1 MSGTPTITPARPRH
15 ALIMTPD
22 NGVSTDG
29 RRNRRSDVAPG
40 PVLIDTPLVSRRS
53 LPGPENSR
61 PVGENGYMTNKW
73 TRIIMI
79 AVGAMIVLALL
90 IRVFFSK
97 ALQDLLLN

>member
-1 MSGTPTITPARPRH
+1 
-15 ALIMTPD
+15 
-22 NGVSTDG
+22 
-29 RRNRRSDVAPG
+29 
-40 PVLIDTPLVSRRS
+40 
-53 LPGPENSR
+53 
-61 PVGENGYMTNKW
+61 MTNKW